1 MEGGIPPERSC
12 WCRSS
17 LAEYGYVSQGGGRR
31 YSTAKALEK
40 MGLIRLQVEVHNKWF
55 GGYQPVRAGQYHREW
70 VAYPRKS
77 E

>member
-1 MEGGIPPERSC
+1 MPKQLSPAQQRFMD
-12 WCRSS
+12 R

-40 MGLIRLQVEVHNKWF
+40 LGLIRQQVEVHHKWF